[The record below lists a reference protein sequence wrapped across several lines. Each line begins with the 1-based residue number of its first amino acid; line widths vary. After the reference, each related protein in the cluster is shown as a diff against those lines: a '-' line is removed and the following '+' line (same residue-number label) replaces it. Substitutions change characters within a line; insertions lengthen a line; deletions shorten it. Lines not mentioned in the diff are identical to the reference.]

1 MRTKSLLITIETP
14 SGKKFYDGWY
24 PNEKAGYVGGHAKRY
39 PKFKV
44 TSEIVNRDPMQFLA
58 DGNLWEN
65 HHREHLEELH
75 ERC

>member
-1 MRTKSLLITIETP
+1 MKTKSLLITIETP

-44 TSEIVNRDPMQFLA
+44 TSEIANRDPMQFLF
-58 DGNLWEN
+58 NENWEN
-65 HHREHLEELH
+65 NHRKYLEELH